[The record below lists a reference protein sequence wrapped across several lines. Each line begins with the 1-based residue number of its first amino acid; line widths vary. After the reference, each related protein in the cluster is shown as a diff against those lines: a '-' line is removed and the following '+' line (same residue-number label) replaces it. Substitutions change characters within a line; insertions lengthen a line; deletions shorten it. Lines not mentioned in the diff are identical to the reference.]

1 MNRSDKELAEKNT
14 ELAFEFSRLV
24 LARPELARKIPDN
37 ALVVF
42 EVEEDPPLNSYAKKL
57 AKQTHE
63 PNQPIIVV
71 HVKGLAPSRLIHP
84 ELRPAANF

>member
-1 MNRSDKELAEKNT
+1 M

-24 LARPELARKIPDN
+24 LAKPELARKIPEN

-42 EVEEDPPLNSYAKKL
+42 EVEEDPALSSYSKKL
-57 AKQTHE
+57 AKETQE
-63 PNQPIIVV
+63 PNQSIVVV
-71 HVKGLAPSRLIHP
+71 HVEGLAPSRLIHP

>member
-1 MNRSDKELAEKNT
+1 MSRNDKELAAKNM

-24 LARPELARKIPDN
+24 LAKPELARKIPDN

-42 EVEEDPPLNSYAKKL
+42 EVEGDAALTTYSKRTAKEI
-57 AKQTHE
+57 QE
-63 PNQPIIVV
+63 PKQPIVVV
-71 HVKGLAPSRLIHP
+71 HVEGLAPSRLIHP